1 MHKSSW
7 ASLVAQRVKNLPA
20 MRETQVRCLG
30 REDRLEKE
38 MTPDSSTTPV
48 LLARE
53 VAKSRM

>member
-30 REDRLEKE
+30 LEDRLEKK
-38 MTPDSSTTPV
+38 MTPDSST
-48 LLARE
+48 LGYR
-53 VAKSRM
+53 SRKESDMAE